1 MAEDQPGLPGS
12 SNQDDR
18 PGQRPTEP
26 LGGPAHPPAPPPSS
40 GQPGGDQQPPGSGPR
55 PPAAV
60 DGRVAAQQPAP
71 AGAEG
76 AHRAAG
82 PSGDARW
89 ADELVHLFIIN
100 DRSRRLVQALKA
112 DTLASQALKADTL
125 ASQALKADTL
135 ASQALPSIIGVSA
148 LVAAPRAADWPPSGE
163 WSGRAEWCA
172 SRD

>member
-125 ASQALKADTL
+125 ASQAL
-135 ASQALPSIIGVSA
+135 PSIIGVSA